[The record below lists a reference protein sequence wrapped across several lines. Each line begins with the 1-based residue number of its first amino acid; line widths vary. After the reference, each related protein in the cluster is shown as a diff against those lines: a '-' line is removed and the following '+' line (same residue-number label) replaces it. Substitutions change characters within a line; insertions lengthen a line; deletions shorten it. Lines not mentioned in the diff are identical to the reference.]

1 MCGRECNQAQLSA
14 LGTVQSLSEGGG
26 GAEKVVGS
34 HVNLYPN
41 GRRAICK
48 FLYDKQVGRIYFL
61 TITQIFTSG
70 LAAFRNILY
79 ILNSGFILA
88 NIVIKCSNVFKKKK
102 KINHA
107 FLVKSPWFGR
117 LGNQSL
123 RLRVKIKL
131 PHLPHFTLW
140 ASRLKDS
147 NTAYV
152 SPRLILSSFW
162 D

>member
-34 HVNLYPN
+34 HVNSYPN

-61 TITQIFTSG
+61 IITQIFTSG
-70 LAAFRNILY
+70 LAAVRNILY

-88 NIVIKCSNVFKKKK
+88 NIVIKRSNVFFFF
-102 KINHA
+102 N
-107 FLVKSPWFGR
+107 
-117 LGNQSL
+117 
-123 RLRVKIKL
+123 
-131 PHLPHFTLW
+131 
-140 ASRLKDS
+140 
-147 NTAYV
+147 
-152 SPRLILSSFW
+152 
-162 D
+162 

>member
-1 MCGRECNQAQLSA
+1 M
-14 LGTVQSLSEGGG
+14 
-26 GAEKVVGS
+26 GS
-34 HVNLYPN
+34 QVNSDPN

-61 TITQIFTSG
+61 IITQIFTSG

-88 NIVIKCSNVFKKKK
+88 NIVIKCSNVFLKK

-107 FLVKSPWFGR
+107 FLVTSPWFGR

-162 D
+162 N